1 MARLYIRLQSRLSR
15 RAMARYERYE
25 LNAQTADM
33 WAFGFI
39 TYEVL
44 TGKHPLW
51 VKGDEKLE
59 YKEKLKKQTPI
70 NYNNKRLT
78 P

>member
-1 MARLYIRLQSRLSR
+1 
-15 RAMARYERYE
+15 
-25 LNAQTADM
+25 M